1 VSIAVHT
8 EVDVVIPVYNGAR
21 FLAAAIESVL
31 AQTLPPRRLIVVDD
45 GSCDESAQIARRYA
59 CGAVELVVVQKP
71 NGGLSSA
78 RNAGIAR
85 CRSELVAL
93 LDADDVWAPHKLARQ
108 VARFAESELSDLG
121 VIYCS
126 YDDIDE
132 HGQPLLNF
140 PSMPLTR
147 GLRGRIRRRL
157 FRGNLVAGSGS
168 AVLVRR
174 ACLERVGGF
183 DERLPSSEDWEMWLR
198 LAEHYAFDYVDE
210 VLVHLRRHGGS
221 MQAQREAQMLRTDL
235 EVLARQGGDTLDRTL
250 LFAWGV
256 RRLAQ
261 MRRPLLREL
270 LTSERQ
276 EDVALLDRVSL
287 GMPRPL
293 YRALVLNTKVVR
305 ALRAQYKA
313 RLG

>member
-1 VSIAVHT
+1 
-8 EVDVVIPVYNGAR
+8 VVIPVYNGAR

-31 AQTLPPRRLIVVDD
+31 VQTLAPRRLIVVDD
-45 GSCDESAQIARRYA
+45 GSRDESAEIARSFA
-59 CGAVELVVVQKP
+59 GGAIELVVVQKP

-78 RNAGIAR
+78 RNAGLAH

-108 VARFAESELSDLG
+108 VACFAESELSELG
-121 VIYCS
+121 VVFCG

-132 HGQPLLNF
+132 NGQPLLNF

-147 GLRGRIRRRL
+147 GLRGRIKRRL
-157 FRGNLVAGSGS
+157 YRGNLVAGSGS
-168 AVLVRR
+168 AVLVKR
-174 ACLERVGGF
+174 ACLARTGGF

-235 EVLARQGGDTLDRTL
+235 EVLARQSGAALDRTL
-250 LFAWGV
+250 VFTWGV

-261 MRRPLLREL
+261 TRRPLLREL
-270 LTSERQ
+270 FTSERR

-287 GMPRPL
+287 GMPRAL

-313 RLG
+313 RGG